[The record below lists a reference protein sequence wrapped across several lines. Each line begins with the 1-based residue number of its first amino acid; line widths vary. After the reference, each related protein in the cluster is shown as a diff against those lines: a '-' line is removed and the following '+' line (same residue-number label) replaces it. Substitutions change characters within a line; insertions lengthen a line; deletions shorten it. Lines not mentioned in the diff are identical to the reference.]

1 MVTEVTA
8 QTTVPPAGE
17 SGTDILSRN
26 VGVGLQICAAQ
37 HSRRAEASVTPRRKA
52 GVLQNIVC
60 GNIMLLL
67 MNNNVLT
74 L

>member
-8 QTTVPPAGE
+8 QTTFPPAGE
-17 SGTDILSRN
+17 SGTDLLSRN
-26 VGVGLQICAAQ
+26 VGAGLQIYAAQ

-60 GNIMLLL
+60 GNVIV
-67 MNNNVLT
+67 NEQ
-74 L
+74 